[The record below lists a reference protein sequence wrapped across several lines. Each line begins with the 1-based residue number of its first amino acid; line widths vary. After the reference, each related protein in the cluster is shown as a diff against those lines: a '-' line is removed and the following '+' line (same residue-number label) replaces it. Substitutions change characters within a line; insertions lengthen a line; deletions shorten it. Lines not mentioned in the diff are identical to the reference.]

1 VVATTRRGHCLTI
14 GDGIS
19 IPETL
24 LKGFVPRASC
34 SVLRAPCL
42 VLRALCF
49 ISAVAR
55 RAQSMGEG
63 TASMIEETLLKGLSP
78 GLVHRSR
85 TNVTSVSNE

>member
-1 VVATTRRGHCLTI
+1 MTI

-34 SVLRAPCL
+34 SVLRA
-42 VLRALCF
+42 LCF
-49 ISAVAR
+49 ISAVARR

-85 TNVTSVSNE
+85 TNVIGLKGLCYKEGN